1 MAILGLLSLAI
12 AAAGVLGWLGLIR
25 RAPAAAIPIAATP
38 DLRGAALDT
47 LRPVALMSAQK
58 GSR

>member
-1 MAILGLLSLAI
+1 MAVLGLLSLAI
-12 AAAGVLGWLGLIR
+12 TAAGVLGWLGLIR
-25 RAPAAAIPIAATP
+25 RAPAAEIVVAETP
-38 DLRGAALDT
+38 DLRGAA